1 MATLDFKQV
10 QQRLDQFAQERDWEQ
25 FQTPKNLVMAL
36 AGEAG
41 ELLAEFQWL
50 NDAQSHQLSDEKH
63 EAVALEMAD
72 IFNYLMLLCVRLDVD
87 LASAVDRKIAINAQR
102 YPAEKVRGSAKK
114 YNEYD

>member
-1 MATLDFKQV
+1 MTTIDLNQI

-25 FQTPKNLVMAL
+25 FQSPKNLVMAL

-50 NDAQSHQLSDEKH
+50 SEDQSRQLDDEKR

-72 IFNYLMLLCVRLDVD
+72 IFNYLMLLSTRLNVD
-87 LASAVDRKIAINAQR
+87 IAAAVDRKIAINAER
-102 YPAEKVRGSAKK
+102 YPAEVVRGSSKK
-114 YNEYD
+114 YNEYE

>member
-1 MATLDFKQV
+1 MTTIDLNQI

-25 FQTPKNLVMAL
+25 FQSPKNLAMAL

-50 NDAQSHQLSDEKH
+50 SEAESSQLDERKR
-63 EAVALEMAD
+63 ETVALEMAD

-87 LASAVDRKIAINAQR
+87 IAGAVDRKIAINAER
-102 YPAEKVRGSAKK
+102 YPADRVRGSAKK
-114 YNEYD
+114 YNEYE